1 MSNPIRTQTVHEDG
15 DGGIIIETKQD
26 ITDILEANKVQ
37 REFDKQRTGHLNE
50 LHHVA
55 RIPYTVID
63 DLNQKGI
70 MRGFAVVDQEG
81 FAQFLN
87 GTELGNAL
95 KTYRGTI

>member
-1 MSNPIRTQTVHEDG
+1 MSNPIRTQTVHADG

-26 ITDILEANKVQ
+26 ITDILEANKIQ

-55 RIPYTVID
+55 RLPYTVID
-63 DLNQKGI
+63 DLNQKKI
-70 MRGFAVVDQEG
+70 MRGFAVIDQER